1 MPLSNW
7 TDALF
12 FLGHNTTERKLGLTM
27 AQARKRESEGEN
39 GRTITVEAAAKE
51 LGISRSSA
59 YEAAHRGE
67 IPAIVIGRRVL
78 VLRRGLDDILEG
90 RAPGSVREQS

>member
-1 MPLSNW
+1 ME
-7 TDALF
+7 
-12 FLGHNTTERKLGLTM
+12 GK
-27 AQARKRESEGEN
+27 ESQVAK
-39 GRTITVEAAAKE
+39 TLTVETAAKE

-78 VLRRGLDDILEG
+78 VLRRGLDEMLEG
-90 RAPGSVREQS
+90 KLVRHCVGQERSSPPTEQRARQRKATGRG